1 MAASI
6 VTTDTPLALRVPN
19 AATTPAANDPL
30 ALPPGTSS
38 EKFAEFISHAEQTTG
53 AENVIIIRK
62 KEELTKELYT
72 DPSKAHDMYHLF
84 DKDYFVVSATI
95 APRNVEEVQA
105 IVRLCNDYEIPLWPF
120 SIGRNVGYGGAAPRV
135 PGSIGLDMGKNMN
148 KVLEVNSEGAY
159 ALLEPGVTF
168 FSLYDYL
175 KEKKLDDQL
184 WIDTPDLGGG
194 SVVGNTIERG
204 VGYTP
209 YGDHFMMHCGLEVVL
224 PTGELIR
231 TGMGALP
238 DPTQPTVEGGSLD
251 QQPGNKC
258 WQLFPYGFGPY
269 NDGIF
274 SQSNLG
280 IVTKMGIWL
289 MPNPGGYQPY
299 LITFP
304 KDTDLP
310 KIVDIIRPLRLQMV
324 IQNVPSIR
332 HILLDA
338 AVMGTKKSYYDV
350 DRPLNEEELDAIAKE
365 LNLGRWNFYGAL
377 YGPKPVRDVL
387 WQVVKDAFGTIEGAK
402 FFLPED
408 IKEKC
413 VLHIRAK
420 TLQGIPTI
428 DELSWVDWLPNGAH
442 LFFSPISKISGED
455 ASKQYALTQKMTLEA
470 GFDFIGTFTIGM
482 REMHH
487 IICLVFDREDEDQKR
502 RAHKLIRELIQVC
515 ADNGWGEYRTHI
527 ALMDQIAETYGW
539 NDNAQMKLN
548 EKIKNALDPKGILA
562 PGKNG
567 VWPAS
572 YDRSAWRL
580 DANSERTR
588 TRP

>member
-1 MAASI
+1 MFLKVYIYIYLERRIQSLLLLALTPPVLLQGTFFNILIRILSRSKEMAASI
-6 VTTDTPLALRVPN
+6 VTTDTPLTLRVPN

-209 YGDHFMMHCGLEVVL
+209 YGGL
-224 PTGELIR
+224 
-231 TGMGALP
+231 
-238 DPTQPTVEGGSLD
+238 
-251 QQPGNKC
+251 
-258 WQLFPYGFGPY
+258 
-269 NDGIF
+269 
-274 SQSNLG
+274 
-280 IVTKMGIWL
+280 
-289 MPNPGGYQPY
+289 
-299 LITFP
+299 
-304 KDTDLP
+304 
-310 KIVDIIRPLRLQMV
+310 
-324 IQNVPSIR
+324 
-332 HILLDA
+332 
-338 AVMGTKKSYYDV
+338 
-350 DRPLNEEELDAIAKE
+350 
-365 LNLGRWNFYGAL
+365 
-377 YGPKPVRDVL
+377 
-387 WQVVKDAFGTIEGAK
+387 
-402 FFLPED
+402 
-408 IKEKC
+408 
-413 VLHIRAK
+413 
-420 TLQGIPTI
+420 
-428 DELSWVDWLPNGAH
+428 
-442 LFFSPISKISGED
+442 
-455 ASKQYALTQKMTLEA
+455 
-470 GFDFIGTFTIGM
+470 
-482 REMHH
+482 
-487 IICLVFDREDEDQKR
+487 
-502 RAHKLIRELIQVC
+502 
-515 ADNGWGEYRTHI
+515 
-527 ALMDQIAETYGW
+527 
-539 NDNAQMKLN
+539 
-548 EKIKNALDPKGILA
+548 
-562 PGKNG
+562 
-567 VWPAS
+567 
-572 YDRSAWRL
+572 
-580 DANSERTR
+580 
-588 TRP
+588 